1 MFCFLFLFFFS
12 GCLRRVVRSAEWLY
26 VPPSVVPNESSWIGS
41 TGLGRSDHWSLFCS
55 EVTAL
60 RVSSPNYLTFSA
72 CLSSSAYQSI
82 FQRRTV
88 PLSPAPVPFKGHRWS
103 DAPPATGAAALT
115 LFHPLWSEE
124 NAKKK
129 NTEWGL
135 AGTLSHFDY
144 DARHCHVQLHST
156 HKTLAHTRTLAH
168 ILHKVLSLK
177 VVSYVR
183 NKYKT

>member
-1 MFCFLFLFFFS
+1 MFCFLFLSFFS
-12 GCLRRVVRSAEWLY
+12 GCLRRVVRSAERLY

-144 DARHCHVQLHST
+144 DARHCHVQLHTT
-156 HKTLAHTRTLAH
+156 HKTLAHSRTLAH
-168 ILHKVLSLK
+168 ILHMDGKK
-177 VVSYVR
+177 
-183 NKYKT
+183 NKKRKFYL

>member
-1 MFCFLFLFFFS
+1 MFCFLFLSFFS
-12 GCLRRVVRSAEWLY
+12 GCLRRVVRSAERLY

-60 RVSSPNYLTFSA
+60 RVSSPYYLTFSA

-103 DAPPATGAAALT
+103 DAPPATELRRSRSFTLSGVKKMQRKRIQNEDSQERSHTLT
-115 LFHPLWSEE
+115 MMLVTAMYSCTRHTKHLRTHEHLLTYFIWMG
-124 NAKKK
+124 KK
-129 NTEWGL
+129 NKKRKFYL
-135 AGTLSHFDY
+135 
-144 DARHCHVQLHST
+144 
-156 HKTLAHTRTLAH
+156 
-168 ILHKVLSLK
+168 
-177 VVSYVR
+177 
-183 NKYKT
+183 